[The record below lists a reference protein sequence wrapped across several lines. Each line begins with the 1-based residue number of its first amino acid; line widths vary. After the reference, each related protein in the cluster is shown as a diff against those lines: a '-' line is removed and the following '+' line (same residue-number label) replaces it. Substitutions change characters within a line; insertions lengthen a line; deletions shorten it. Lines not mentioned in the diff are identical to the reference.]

1 MSQNIKTTITRLAA
15 AVALCAVMFAM
26 FPGAST
32 AQNEASSLQLIIDK
46 LVTSYNKK
54 DAVAYRENF
63 SEKLK
68 GKFTLE
74 KIENILDVGVDEQ
87 DSIISHSADIS
98 PDGSR
103 ALVFV
108 ETESEK
114 LDLHIRINSDNK
126 IERLSWYSHKADP
139 SGLDLSDHE
148 KRKIK
153 ERYQPYADQF
163 AEAFRDTNAELI
175 LSLMKKDDDD
185 DDDKTVEDYHS
196 FIAQMHGRWG
206 ELIETGKLE
215 VNDPSSVL
223 LPIYFE
229 GQAMGFYM
237 KFDETNK
244 ISQLKIS
251 NYAPPESVGKTYAD
265 LGADTLRTRDLLDFG
280 QLQEAFEKDSGK
292 VRLITLLSPT

>member
-1 MSQNIKTTITRLAA
+1 M
-15 AVALCAVMFAM
+15 
-26 FPGAST
+26 
-32 AQNEASSLQLIIDK
+32 
-46 LVTSYNKK
+46 
-54 DAVAYRENF
+54 
-63 SEKLK
+63 
-68 GKFTLE
+68 
-74 KIENILDVGVDEQ
+74 
-87 DSIISHSADIS
+87 
-98 PDGSR
+98 
-103 ALVFV
+103 
-108 ETESEK
+108 
-114 LDLHIRINSDNK
+114 
-126 IERLSWYSHKADP
+126 
-139 SGLDLSDHE
+139 SDHE

-175 LSLMKKDDDD
+175 LSLMKKDD

-265 LGADTLRTRDLLDFG
+265 LGADTLRTRDLLNFD
-280 QLQEAFEKDSGK
+280 QLQKAFEKDSGK
-292 VRLITLLSPT
+292 VRFITLLSPT

>member
-1 MSQNIKTTITRLAA
+1 MT
-15 AVALCAVMFAM
+15 
-26 FPGAST
+26 
-32 AQNEASSLQLIIDK
+32 DK
-46 LVTSYNKK
+46 EM
-54 DAVAYRENF
+54 D
-63 SEKLK
+63 
-68 GKFTLE
+68 
-74 KIENILDVGVDEQ
+74 Q
-87 DSIISHSADIS
+87 
-98 PDGSR
+98 
-103 ALVFV
+103 
-108 ETESEK
+108 
-114 LDLHIRINSDNK
+114 IR
-126 IERLSWYSHKADP
+126 
-139 SGLDLSDHE
+139 
-148 KRKIK
+148 

-163 AEAFRDTNAELI
+163 AQAFKDTNAELI
-175 LSLMKKDDDD
+175 LSLMVKDD

-215 VNDPSSVL
+215 VNDVSSVL

-265 LGADTLRTRDLLDFG
+265 LGADTLRTRDLLNFE
-280 QLQEAFEKDSGK
+280 QLQKAFEKDSGK